1 VTDEKN
7 YTLKGPN
14 NYSMSSL
21 TIEDARFMAA
31 KMVKRLKRMGWTG
44 EPSIWY
50 RDGTQVA
57 LTEDTPTAADM
68 LLDNS

>member
-1 VTDEKN
+1 MTDEKN

-14 NYSMSSL
+14 NYSISSL

-31 KMVKRLKRMGWTG
+31 QMTKRLKRMGWTG

-50 RDGTQVA
+50 RDGTQVE
-57 LTEDTPTAADM
+57 LTSTKGETP
-68 LLDNS
+68 

>member
-7 YTLKGPN
+7 YTLTGPN

-31 KMVKRLKRMGWTG
+31 KMVKRLKRMGWEG

-50 RDGTQVA
+50 RDGTQVE
-57 LTEDTPTAADM
+57 LTATKEETP
-68 LLDNS
+68 